1 MKKSIIVLVSL
12 LLVVVF
18 VTAGHTGSSKTRQIT
33 GNVTAI
39 DTKTN
44 TVTVEKKNRQV
55 VLGVEE
61 KTEIIQCIR
70 KTSITDIKIGDKVTA
85 KYKETTDK
93 NAAKSITIRES
104 SERTD

>member
-1 MKKSIIVLVSL
+1 MKRSIIVLVSL
-12 LLVVVF
+12 LMVIVF
-18 VTAGHTGSSKTRQIT
+18 VTAAHAGSSKTRQIT

-44 TVTVEKKNRQV
+44 TVTVKKKNRQV

-61 KTEIIQCIR
+61 KTEIIQCTR
-70 KTSITDIKIGDKVTA
+70 KTSIADIKVGDKVTA
-85 KYKETTDK
+85 KYKETADK
-93 NAAKSITIRES
+93 NAAKSITVRES